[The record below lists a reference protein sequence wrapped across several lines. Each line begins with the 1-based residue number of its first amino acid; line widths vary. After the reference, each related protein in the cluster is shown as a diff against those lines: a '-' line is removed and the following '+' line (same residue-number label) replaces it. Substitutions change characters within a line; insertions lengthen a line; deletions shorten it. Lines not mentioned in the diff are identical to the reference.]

1 MHHSVAE
8 HRRTWGYC
16 DYGHP
21 LFRAGISAAIL
32 SGMTWEIALVLGIL
46 LIALILFVT
55 EVLRMDVVALLVLG
69 VLAITGLVS
78 PDDALSGFSNPAVIT
93 VWAMFILSD
102 GLTRTGIADLL
113 GTQVLKIAGQQEV
126 TLIVVIM
133 LTAGGLSAFMN
144 NIGVAA
150 LMLPVVV
157 DISRRTEIAPSRLLM
172 PLAYGSLL
180 GGLTTLIGTPPNLLI
195 AGALDDAGLQSFSLF
210 DFAPVGI
217 GVLVAGTAFVALF
230 GRLLLPDRDPADHQR
245 QQSQRNLRA
254 QYGLQERTF
263 MLRVPQESLLVG
275 KNLAASRIGSA
286 VGLIVVALERR
297 GNIEALPSRKTELE
311 GGDKLLVQGR
321 LDRFEELR
329 RWSDVIIEREA
340 PLLQTLVSDRV
351 KLVEARVSND
361 SALIKD
367 LVNHTEYRRRFG
379 VNVLA
384 IRRKDLVRRVGISKV
399 PLRAGDYLL
408 MQGSEESLEKLGR
421 SPEFTDIQPV
431 DEEQLT
437 ETYRL
442 QESVFVI
449 RIPRESKLGGQ
460 SLAQSRLGDA
470 FDFRLLATFRE
481 NMLQLMPEP
490 DELLLGGDLLLLQ
503 GRREDI
509 DELRGL
515 QELEIDS
522 NVSSQF
528 STYES
533 DRLGLLEATLNP
545 QSDLAGQSIA
555 DINFR
560 EKYELELAAVW
571 RSGKAFRSDLGRLT
585 LEFGDALLLIGP
597 RNKLSMFSNE
607 KDFITLTSISRTGP
621 DMRRAPRA
629 TFIMLMVVAAVLTG
643 WLPIAIA
650 AVLGAT
656 FMVISGCLNMEQ
668 AYRAIDWRAVFLIA
682 GMLPLGFA
690 MQDTGAAAY
699 VAAQVMN
706 LLGGAGPWTVIAGL
720 YALTA
725 TATMVVP
732 TAALVVLMSPIVLS
746 ASAEMGI
753 EPQTAMMAVAIAAS
767 ASFTSPISH
776 PANILV
782 MGPGG
787 YKFSDYIKLG
797 VPLTII
803 VFLTVMF
810 LLPIFWPITLT
821 G

>member
-1 MHHSVAE
+1 
-8 HRRTWGYC
+8 
-16 DYGHP
+16 
-21 LFRAGISAAIL
+21 
-32 SGMTWEIALVLGIL
+32 MTWEIALVLGIL
-46 LIALILFVT
+46 FVALILFIT
-55 EVLRMDVVALLVLG
+55 EVLRMDVVALLVLAT
-69 VLAITGLVS
+69 LAITGLVD
-78 PDDALSGFSNPAVIT
+78 PDEALSGFSNPAVIT

-113 GTQVLKIAGQQEV
+113 GAQVLRVAGDKEI
-126 TLIVVIM
+126 TLIIVIM
-133 LTAGGLSAFMN
+133 LTAGFLSAFMN

-157 DISRRTEIAPSRLLM
+157 DIARRTEISPSRLLM

-180 GGLTTLIGTPPNLLI
+180 GGLTTMIGTPPNLLI
-195 AGALDDAGLQSFSLF
+195 AGALTDANLPSFSLF

-217 GVLVAGTAFVALF
+217 GAMLVGTLFIALF
-230 GRLLLPDRDPADHQR
+230 GRHMLPDKKPAAGGK
-245 QQSQRNLRA
+245 QSQRNLRA

-263 MLRVPQESLLVG
+263 MLNIPFDSILVG
-275 KNLAASRIGSA
+275 KTLAESRIGSA

-297 GNIEALPSRKTELE
+297 NKIEALPSRKTVLE
-311 GGDKLLVQGR
+311 GGDKLMVQGR

-329 RWSDVIIEREA
+329 RWSDVVIEREA
-340 PLLQTLVSDRV
+340 PLLQSLVNDRV
-351 KLVEARVSND
+351 NLVEARIADD
-361 SALIKD
+361 SALVKE
-367 LVNHTEYRRRFG
+367 LVNHTEFRRTFG

-384 IRRKDLVRRVGISKV
+384 IRRNELVRRVNISKV
-399 PLRAGDYLL
+399 PLRAGDQLL
-408 MQGSEESLEKLGR
+408 LQGNEEALERLEG
-421 SPEFTDIQPV
+421 SPEFIEINPV
-431 DEEQLT
+431 DEKQLL

-460 SLAQSRLGDA
+460 SLAQSRIGDA

-503 GRREDI
+503 GHPEDL

-522 NVSSQF
+522 NLSTRF

-533 DRLGLLEATLNP
+533 DRLALVEATLNP

-555 DINFR
+555 DLNFR
-560 EKYELELAAVW
+560 EKYGLELVAVW
-571 RSGKAFRSDLGRLT
+571 RSGKAIRSELDQLV
-585 LEFGDALLLIGP
+585 LEFGDALLLVGP
-597 RNKLSMFSNE
+597 RNKLDVFSNE
-607 KDFITLTSISRTGP
+607 PDFITLSSTGKSAP
-621 DMRRAPRA
+621 DTRRAPRA
-629 TFIMLMVVAAVLTG
+629 AFIMLAVVALVLAG
-643 WLPIAIA
+643 YLPIAIA
-650 AVLGAT
+650 AVLGST
-656 FMVISGCLNMEQ
+656 CMVISGCLNMEQ

-682 GMLPLGFA
+682 GMLPLGVA
-690 MQDTGAAAY
+690 MQTTGAASF
-699 VAAQVMN
+699 VAAEVMG
-706 LLGGAGPWTVIAGL
+706 LLGGLGPWSVIAGL
-720 YALTA
+720 YMLTA
-725 TATMVVP
+725 LATMIVP

-753 EPQTAMMAVAIAAS
+753 EPQTAMMAIAMAAS

-787 YKFSDYIKLG
+787 YKFSDYIKIG
-797 VPLTII
+797 VPLTLVIF
-803 VFLTVMF
+803 VAVMF
-810 LLPIFWPITLT
+810 LLPIFWPITYVQ
-821 G
+821 

>member
-1 MHHSVAE
+1 
-8 HRRTWGYC
+8 
-16 DYGHP
+16 
-21 LFRAGISAAIL
+21 
-32 SGMTWEIALVLGIL
+32 MTWEIALVLGIL
-46 LIALILFVT
+46 FVALILFIT

-69 VLAITGLVS
+69 VLAISGLVD
-78 PDDALSGFSNPAVIT
+78 PDEALSGFSNPAVIT

-113 GTQVLKIAGQQEV
+113 GTQVLRIAGNKEL

-157 DISRRTEIAPSRLLM
+157 DIARRTEISPSRLLM

-195 AGALDDAGLQSFSLF
+195 AGALTDAGMPSFELF
-210 DFAPVGI
+210 DFAPVGV
-217 GVLVAGTAFVALF
+217 GALVVGTLFIAVF
-230 GRLLLPDRDPADHQR
+230 GRLMLPARGPVGGAK
-245 QQSQRNLRA
+245 QSQRNLRA

-263 MLRVPQESLLVG
+263 MLRIPPRSILIG
-275 KNLAASRIGSA
+275 KTLAASRIGST
-286 VGLIVVALERR
+286 VGLLVVALERR
-297 GNIEALPSRKTELE
+297 GRIESLPSRNTRLE
-311 GGDKLLVQGR
+311 AGDKLLVQGR

-329 RWSDVIIEREA
+329 RWSDVVIEREA
-340 PLLQTLVSDRV
+340 PLLQALVNDRV
-351 KLVEARVSND
+351 MLVEARISNE
-361 SALIKD
+361 SALIKEV
-367 LVNHTEYRRRFG
+367 VNHGEFRRKFG

-384 IRRKDLVRRVGISKV
+384 IRRDDMIRRVGIVKV
-399 PLRAGDYLL
+399 PLRAGDQLL
-408 MQGSEESLEKLGR
+408 LQGNEDAIEQLER
-421 SPEFTDIQPV
+421 SPEFSEISAV
-431 DEEQLT
+431 DEDELT
-437 ETYRL
+437 GTYRL

-449 RIPRESKLGGQ
+449 RIPRESQLGGQ
-460 SLAQSRLGDA
+460 SLAKSRIGDA

-481 NMLQLMPEP
+481 NVLQLMPEP

-503 GRREDI
+503 GRQEDL

-522 NVSSQF
+522 NVSTQF

-533 DRLGLLEATLNP
+533 DRLALVEATLNP
-545 QSDLAGQSIA
+545 QSDLAGRPIA
-555 DINFR
+555 DLNFR
-560 EKYELELAAVW
+560 EKYGLELAAIW
-571 RSGKAFRSDLGRLT
+571 RSGHAIRSELDRLT

-597 RNKLSMFSNE
+597 HAKLNVFRNE
-607 KDFITLTSISRTGP
+607 PDFITLTANAKPGP
-621 DMRRAPRA
+621 DTARAPRA
-629 TFIMLMVVAAVLTG
+629 AFIMLAVVASVLLG
-643 WLPIAIA
+643 LVPIAIA
-650 AVLGAT
+650 AVIGAT
-656 FMVISGCLNMEQ
+656 CMVIAGCLNMEQ

-682 GMLPLGFA
+682 GMLPLGIA
-690 MQDTGAAAY
+690 MQTTGAATY
-699 VAAQVMN
+699 VAAQVMD
-706 LLGGAGPWTVIAGL
+706 LLGGTGPWTVIAGL

-725 TATMVVP
+725 LATMIVP

-753 EPQTAMMAVAIAAS
+753 APQTAMMAVAMAAS

-787 YKFSDYIKLG
+787 YKFWDYIKLG
-797 VPLTII
+797 VPLTLV
-803 VFLTVMF
+803 VFAAVMF
-810 LLPIFWPITLT
+810 LLPIFWPLT
-821 G
+821 PAG